1 MKKYE
6 NKAFSIM
13 KMSENE
19 NVFNMKIIGGKVKH
33 ELALS

>member
-13 KMSENE
+13 KMYENE
-19 NVFNMKIIGGKVKH
+19 NVFNKKFTEKT
-33 ELALS
+33 

>member
-13 KMSENE
+13 KINENE
-19 NVFNMKIIGGKVKH
+19 NVFNMKFTEKT
-33 ELALS
+33 

>member
-13 KMSENE
+13 KINENE
-19 NVFNMKIIGGKVKH
+19 NVFNKKFTEKT
-33 ELALS
+33 

>member
-13 KMSENE
+13 KMNENE
-19 NVFNMKIIGGKVKH
+19 NVFIIKFTEKT
-33 ELALS
+33 

>member
-13 KMSENE
+13 KINENE
-19 NVFNMKIIGGKVKH
+19 NVFIIKFTEKT
-33 ELALS
+33 

>member
-13 KMSENE
+13 KMYENE
-19 NVFNMKIIGGKVKH
+19 NVFNKKFTEK
-33 ELALS
+33 A